1 MAGVRIDRQRSC
13 GDVDGWSASRPRAE
27 ACGGTYIAGGD
38 FWMLHAWV
46 VPRWNNRKGDFAPF
60 NPKICTPVVGTP
72 DVNRCPE

>member
-1 MAGVRIDRQRSC
+1 
-13 GDVDGWSASRPRAE
+13 
-27 ACGGTYIAGGD
+27 
-38 FWMLHAWV
+38 MLHAWV